1 MEQKKKTD
9 RSGSIQRMAPAFLM
23 IGLMVI
29 LAIANKNFLSMQ
41 SIYNLLLQVSALGVV
56 GLGAMVVLL
65 TGGIDFT
72 GGFGLSLAGVT
83 AGALYVA
90 WGSQSVVLLVT
101 AIAIGAAVGLV
112 NGLIIVKLR
121 LNPFIATLATMSVC
135 KGVSMMVSE
144 GRQVKIVSP
153 FLLQLGSGK
162 IAGVLPWSF
171 VAFMLVAALMY
182 VLMNNTKLGV
192 YTYAMGGNEDAV
204 AYSGINK
211 GLYKVLV
218 YVLAGSCYGF
228 AAVLT
233 SCQVTVIT
241 PNISGDFLM
250 DGIAAAVVGGTS
262 MAGGKGTVQGVV
274 VGAFIITLITTML
287 NFFKV
292 PMLLRDVIKG
302 LIIIGILLF
311 GVVIDKM
318 SSRREA
324 ASP

>member
-1 MEQKKKTD
+1 MEQSKKLN
-9 RSGSIQRMAPAFLM
+9 RRINIQELAPVFLM
-23 IGLMVI
+23 LGLMII
-29 LAIANKNFLSMQ
+29 LAIANKNFLSAQ
-41 SIYNLLLQVSALGVV
+41 SVYNLLLQVSALGVV
-56 GLGAMVVLL
+56 GLGAMMVLL

-83 AGALYVA
+83 AGAIYVSS
-90 WGSQSVVLLVT
+90 GNKSFVLLAV
-101 AIAIGAAVGLV
+101 AVAVGALVGLV
-112 NGLIIVKLR
+112 NGLIIVKLG

-153 FLLQLGSGK
+153 FLLSLGSGK
-162 IAGVLPWSF
+162 MAGVIPWSF
-171 VAFMLVAALMY
+171 VAFILVAVVMY
-182 VLMNNTKLGV
+182 IVMNNTKLGV

-211 GLYKVLV
+211 GLYKIFV
-218 YVLAGSCYGF
+218 YVVAGACYGF

-311 GVVIDKM
+311 GVVIDKL
-318 SSRREA
+318 SSRKSA
-324 ASP
+324 A